1 MIFRSRFD
9 TLRVHI
15 REVPG
20 EEKDLKDHL
29 KWIHPFN
36 LDDLP
41 CPMWQ
46 VDGVE
51 EYEEKA
57 APGVVGVAI

>member
-1 MIFRSRFD
+1 
-9 TLRVHI
+9 LRVHI